1 MCFLL
6 FSFLFSFLYFS
17 FFLTISAEAFIKDLL
32 KVRISDELVT
42 LSLGEFFKFQF
53 LLTLMLNFIYYFIK
67 EVETTMFHEFFY
79 QIKDKINLKFKT

>member
-1 MCFLL
+1 M
-6 FSFLFSFLYFS
+6 FSSFFLFSSHFFIFLSFLY
-17 FFLTISAEAFIKDLL
+17 LQRPYFIKDLL

-79 QIKDKINLKFKT
+79 QIKDKINLKT